1 MKKMMRRSLWMQSL
15 SFLTSLC
22 LFSSTAAFAADPK
35 AEPATSESKPSSQEP
50 RFAVVDMQRIILS
63 VEEGK
68 KARSELEKKIQA
80 KEKELQDKKKKL
92 DKMNEE
98 WKQQSSVLSEEAKNR
113 KQKEFQDTFMQ
124 LRNEEANFQ
133 NELKKEESTAT
144 QKIASKVAKM
154 VDGLAKS
161 KNIDVVFEMNSSGL
175 LYVKDPID
183 LTEQLIKAYD
193 KAQ

>member
-161 KNIDVVFEMNSSGL
+161 KNVDVVFEMNSSGL